1 MLCLVVAAMEAFTMY
16 VLAKF
21 AERYDA
27 NRYEDQVMPSGD
39 KKLGQQQQPDQAAP
53 LLHQVEH
60 MHSLNPVADSILLSS
75 LFLVSCWV
83 VS

>member
-39 KKLGQQQQPDQAAP
+39 KEAGTTATTRPSSPPAA
-53 LLHQVEH
+53 
-60 MHSLNPVADSILLSS
+60 SG
-75 LFLVSCWV
+75 
-83 VS
+83 